1 VPPGWSATRPGVRA
15 RVGAVS
21 WTPPDLTGKV
31 AIVTGASRGIGKCV
45 ALALARQGADV
56 VVAARSVETRE
67 RLPGTI
73 HDTVAA
79 IEALGRRA
87 LAVRTDVRDAAAV
100 EAMVQ
105 RAADELGRVDVLVN
119 NAGVAASA
127 PLKSVE
133 PEDWERIF
141 AVNVRGTYL
150 CTREFLPDM
159 LAAGWGRVI
168 NVASIAGLSGAAY
181 ISAYAASKHA
191 VIGFTR
197 SLAAEVAAEGVTVN
211 AVCPGYVDT
220 PMTDGSVAHI
230 AAKTGLSA
238 DDARERLKRM
248 SPQRRLFEP
257 EEVAYLALCLADPRA
272 KGVNGQ
278 AIVLDGGA
286 LLA

>member
-1 VPPGWSATRPGVRA
+1 MVLEGK
-15 RVGAVS
+15 GAV
-21 WTPPDLTGKV
+21 
-31 AIVTGASRGIGKCV
+31 VTGGGRGIGAAV
-45 ALALARQGADV
+45 AGELARAGAAV
-56 VVAARSVETRE
+56 VVAARSAEEVER
-67 RLPGTI
+67 
-73 HDTVAA
+73 VASLLRGEGHRA
-79 IEALGRRA
+79 WAVRCDVTDAARVAELGR
-87 LAVRTDVRDAAAV
+87 AAR
-100 EAMVQ
+100 EH
-105 RAADELGRVDVLVN
+105 LGRVDVLVN